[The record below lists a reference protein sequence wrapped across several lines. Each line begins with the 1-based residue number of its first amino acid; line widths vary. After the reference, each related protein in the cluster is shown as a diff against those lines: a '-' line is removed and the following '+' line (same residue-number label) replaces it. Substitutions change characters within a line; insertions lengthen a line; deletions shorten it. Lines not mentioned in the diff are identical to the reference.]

1 MTQVTG
7 FQVGAEFSSY
17 SELHQELRRYQRDS
31 SMQMLTRH
39 TRTIEAQRR
48 RAPKRPMNDALKFA
62 EIDYVCNHGGKLF
75 KTKRFCKRP
84 IRRINKMK
92 CPCIIKVRLSA
103 DGDKFVVKE
112 MNESHNHTVPQHSAL
127 SPTPSDTRAAMS
139 QVTGFGVGAE
149 FSSYSELHREFRRYQ
164 RDNSVQMWTKHSRTI
179 EAQRRRA
186 PKRPMNDA
194 LKFAEIDYACIHGG
208 KLFKTKRFG
217 KWQIKRINKMKCP
230 CVIKVRLSA
239 DGDKFVVKVI
249 NESHNHT
256 VLQEEEE
263 RLQHQ
268 RLCVKALRV
277 DPTSIVS
284 PRSNGAGVKVQLG
297 EVASKVLAD
306 EDAHSPARK
315 EKCGQFKVNKTDL
328 EKMVPTL
335 AAVKDST
342 VVMVVNKAN
351 VLQAIYYQD
360 GRMKQTFERFPEVL
374 LVGAT
379 YSWAGLQ
386 LPTYLL
392 LAINGNGESELASL
406 WFLQSE
412 ERETVRQ
419 LLRIFRQ
426 KNPAAEGTQAVVV
439 GSMVCDGELV
449 TDVLPHCKPLACLA
463 HTLSVFQDD
472 VTAEKLHLTAGQQS
486 QLLQILH
493 SMCYATST
501 EDYDLLYRQLLDSN
515 AESAVDY
522 FHKTWHGSRRQWV
535 EGFKHENESYL
546 TSSLQRVQAL
556 SQRLAATVE
565 DFSNV
570 TSFTRDLLKAVDTVR
585 AECDQRVLQRAPP
598 AGPEDNSAES
608 FYRELLTDFAF
619 RRVQREL
626 EEAEWVSFLSVE
638 AERAWPVCRRRALV
652 TDQASCQCAFRTSM
666 RLPCQHV
673 LALRRRLGSD
683 LFEPSLCAGRWTQ
696 EHFLGGQFPST
707 SLRERDKVQ
716 QERYRQA
723 FK

>member
-1 MTQVTG
+1 MSQVAG
-7 FQVGAEFSSY
+7 FRVGAEFSSY
-17 SELHQELRRYQRDS
+17 SELHREYRRYQRDS
-31 SMQMLTRH
+31 SVQMWTRH
-39 TRTIEAQRR
+39 SRTIKAQRR
-48 RAPKRPMNDALKFA
+48 RAPKRPMNDAL
-62 EIDYVCNHGGKLF
+62 N
-75 KTKRFCKRP
+75 
-84 IRRINKMK
+84 
-92 CPCIIKVRLSA
+92 
-103 DGDKFVVKE
+103 
-112 MNESHNHTVPQHSAL
+112 
-127 SPTPSDTRAAMS
+127 
-139 QVTGFGVGAE
+139 
-149 FSSYSELHREFRRYQ
+149 
-164 RDNSVQMWTKHSRTI
+164 
-179 EAQRRRA
+179 
-186 PKRPMNDA
+186 
-194 LKFAEIDYACIHGG
+194 FAEIDYACIHGG
-208 KLFKTKRFG
+208 KLFKTKGSG
-217 KWQIKRINKMKCP
+217 KRTIQRTNKMKCP

-239 DGDKFVVKVI
+239 DGNKFVVKEM

-256 VLQEEEE
+256 VPQEEEE
-263 RLQHQ
+263 RLRHQ
-268 RLCVKALRV
+268 RHFVTALRV

-284 PRSNGAGVKVQLG
+284 LRSNGAGVQVQLG
-297 EVASKVLAD
+297 EVAGKVLAD
-306 EDAHSPARK
+306 EDAHSPTRK
-315 EKCGQFKVNKTDL
+315 EKWDEFKTNKTDL
-328 EKMVPTL
+328 EMMVPTL
-335 AAVKDST
+335 AAVKDGT
-342 VVMVVNKAN
+342 VVVVVNKAN

-379 YSWAGLQ
+379 YSWAGLW

-392 LAINGNGESELASL
+392 LAIDGNGESELACL

-426 KNPAAEGTQAVVV
+426 KNPAAEGTRAVVV
-439 GSMVCDGELV
+439 GGQACDGELV

-463 HTLSVFQDD
+463 HTLSVFQDH
-472 VTAEKLHLTAGQQS
+472 VTAEKLHVTAGQQS

-546 TSSLQRVQAL
+546 TSTLQRVQVM
-556 SQRLAATVE
+556 SQRLAAAVE

-585 AECDQRVLQRAPP
+585 AECDQRVLQSEPP
-598 AGPEDNSAES
+598 AGPEDNSTECS
-608 FYRELLTDFAF
+608 YRALLTDFAF
-619 RRVQREL
+619 RRVRTEL
-626 EEAEWVSFLSVE
+626 QEAESVSFLSVE

-666 RLPCQHV
+666 RLPCRHV
-673 LALRRRLGSD
+673 LALRRLLGSD
-683 LFEPSLCAGRWTQ
+683 LFEPSLCAARWTQ
-696 EHFLGGQFPST
+696 EHFLGGQLPPASP
-707 SLRERDKVQ
+707 RERAKVQ

-723 FK
+723 LKVARKLSSLAARCPAEDFGRCLAVMTAVTDIWARGGQVQVTETNVTGATEQESSSPATEAS